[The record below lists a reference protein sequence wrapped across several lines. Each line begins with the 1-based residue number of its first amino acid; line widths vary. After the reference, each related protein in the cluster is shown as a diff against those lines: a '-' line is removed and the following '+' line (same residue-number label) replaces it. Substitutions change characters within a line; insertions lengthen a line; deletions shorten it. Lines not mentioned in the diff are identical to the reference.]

1 MREANYRALT
11 QSFPELLRI
20 FTTPLTPPS
29 FQHSFIATNSGYPS
43 LMIEGKHV
51 HSPRDPIREAERI
64 AATVPDREAPLVVL
78 GFGLG
83 YLPLALRQRFPHR
96 PLIIIERHGFFIQKA
111 LELVDLS
118 PLFLS
123 TTETTKGSLFWII
136 GGEPAQLLEI
146 LRRIEAEQFH
156 PIAEPPPDLITNPT
170 LYSLDREWYDPFLEA
185 LHHWEQKH
193 RINRNTLR
201 KFGKRWV
208 SNLLHNLP
216 EIQNTPG
223 ITYFSQ
229 KLQGIPTLIVAAGP
243 SLDELRPF
251 LKELYDRC
259 CIIAVDTALRFLLQ
273 EGVAPDFVMVMD
285 PQYWNY
291 RHLDHCSLEQSVL
304 ITDTTVYPGVFR
316 TKRRTTFFCN
326 TPSPLGLWVE
336 QSLAQRGL
344 LGAGGSVATSAWD
357 FARYTGAH
365 PLWIGGLDLGFPDYQ
380 THYKGALF
388 EERTHTRAF
397 RFRPQATELF
407 QVLRSGNPRQ
417 RYAMDGQPL
426 WTDERMLLYAHW
438 FEERFAHYPEAVPRS
453 LSSRGLA
460 IRGLQKGSLEELLA
474 MPLQRQKINETL
486 RQLVVE
492 AQAQFEATFPLSERE
507 KILSQWIQRAWQ
519 ELEHLEKG
527 VDKIGLSSKRGWV
540 PLCIE
545 SGQHPFPTT
554 QTPSLGHTKSKDQ
567 FFLYT
572 QASPLSPLLDFVMA
586 SLQNEGSENPE
597 SIKIQ
602 SGSIQKPP
610 LSPGTGDI
618 LLQGINYLK
627 SRLTPY
633 LFL

>member
-1 MREANYRALT
+1 
-11 QSFPELLRI
+11 
-20 FTTPLTPPS
+20 
-29 FQHSFIATNSGYPS
+29 
-43 LMIEGKHV
+43 
-51 HSPRDPIREAERI
+51 
-64 AATVPDREAPLVVL
+64 
-78 GFGLG
+78 
-83 YLPLALRQRFPHR
+83 
-96 PLIIIERHGFFIQKA
+96 
-111 LELVDLS
+111 
-118 PLFLS
+118 
-123 TTETTKGSLFWII
+123 
-136 GGEPAQLLEI
+136 
-146 LRRIEAEQFH
+146 
-156 PIAEPPPDLITNPT
+156 
-170 LYSLDREWYDPFLEA
+170 
-185 LHHWEQKH
+185 
-193 RINRNTLR
+193 LR

-316 TKRRTTFFCN
+316 TKRGTTFFCN

-336 QSLAQRGL
+336 QSLAPRGL

-460 IRGLQKGSLEELLA
+460 IRGLQKGSLEEFLA
-474 MPLQRQKINETL
+474 MPPQRQKINETL
-486 RQLVVE
+486 RQRVVE
-492 AQAQFEATFPLSERE
+492 AQSQFEVTFPLSERK
-507 KILSQWIQRAWQ
+507 KILSQWIQRTWQ
-519 ELEHLEKG
+519 ELEHLEKD

-545 SGQHPFPTT
+545 NGQQPFPTT
-554 QTPSLGHTKSKDQ
+554 QPPSPGNTSTDQ
-567 FFLYT
+567 SFLYP

-597 SIKIQ
+597 SSKIQ
-602 SGSIQKPP
+602 SGSIQNPP
-610 LSPGTGDI
+610 LYPGTENPI
-618 LLQGINYLK
+618 LQGINYLK
-627 SRLTPY
+627 TRLAPY
-633 LFL
+633 LSL